1 MARKKPQPAPRQKP
15 AGYTDN
21 ENDPLNALEKERE
34 KLGERFDA
42 LTKKADHEMSDL
54 GFWGVVGGV
63 ALMADWTFLGGF
75 GTTLAVLSGGQ
86 YIAYKA
92 KARSVE
98 KDLKIVREKI
108 IDMQEARFRLEME
121 LQRQQPKPANQN
133 NLKDEF
139 SPAAKA
145 EIEALR
151 KKLSE
156 LSGQVDE
163 LQTDKEKGLDK
174 PKFKPPFGGKKPE

>member
-1 MARKKPQPAPRQKP
+1 MARKKPQPRQKP
-15 AGYTDN
+15 TGYTDN

-54 GFWGVVGGV
+54 GFWGFVGGIG
-63 ALMADWTFLGGF
+63 LMADWAFMGGLG
-75 GTTLAVLSGGQ
+75 TALAVWSGAE
-86 YIAYKA
+86 YLAYKS
-92 KARSVE
+92 KARGVE
-98 KDLKIVREKI
+98 KDLKAVREKI
-108 IDMQEARFRLEME
+108 IDMQEARFRLDME
-121 LQRQQPKPANQN
+121 LQRQQPNPANQN
-133 NLKDEF
+133 KLKDEF

-163 LQTDKEKGLDK
+163 LQSDKEKGLDK
-174 PKFKPPFGGKKPE
+174 PKFKPPFGKKPE